1 MTCDFGFFV
10 YLYQKKM
17 NRFVFFILVLSVTFS
32 FAQIDPVQKRPKVGL
47 VLSGGGAKGFAHIG
61 VLKVLESS
69 GVKLDY
75 IGGTS
80 MGAVVGGLYAAGYSA
95 IEIDSIVASIN
106 FPKLLQDKLPRAQSS
121 FFEKQYGEKSVM
133 TFPVRKGKISLPK
146 GLATGQS
153 IYNNLKTLFEPVDS
167 IVDFQKLSIPF
178 FCVATNLETGKS
190 KVFDQGSLSAAVRAS
205 ASLPTLLNP
214 IMYEGVAYIDG
225 GISDNFPV
233 LEMRRKGIDI
243 IIGVDVQ
250 GKLENKEA
258 VHSVVDI
265 LNQIVSFQIYAED
278 KEKLRELDIH
288 VAPEVE
294 NFSITSF
301 DRTSEIVDLGENAAN
316 HKKKVFDKIARLQG
330 SIPGKKVQKRIAKK
344 YALSKFKTPQ
354 LDNYSRAFILGKMKL
369 QKGDVVTYAELD
381 EKIGGLSSSNDFDLI
396 QYKLT
401 PFQDNSYLFS
411 LQMEE
416 NEVDSYV
423 KIGLNYDPIYKSGL
437 LLNYTKK
444 HFLQKNDIFSF
455 DLIVGDNIRADLN
468 YFVDNGFYTSYGIN
482 ARFNQFR
489 VDAQLDGTEFHQIN
503 EGFVD
508 VTSLVY
514 LQTTYNKQLAVGL
527 GLEHK
532 FLELHSDAS
541 GGSTTFFEKSHYF
554 NSVGYIKLDSYDHS
568 HFPTEGFLVDGE
580 FKWFMYSSDYNN
592 NFSQFSQIKLKLG
605 VAKTFFQRF
614 TLQFTAEGGTTLDEN
629 TSGQFR
635 FTLGGY
641 GDNLINNHIAFY
653 GYDFQSFEDESYVK
667 GLLELRCK
675 IVKNHFLSFAGNF
688 ARTDL
693 DIYNGGKIF
702 QDIKSGYALGYGY
715 NSIIGPIKIVN
726 TWSPEGNA
734 HQWFFSVGFAF

>member
-1 MTCDFGFFV
+1 LI
-10 YLYQKKM
+10 LYSLRIFIKKSM
-17 NRFVFFILVLSVTFS
+17 NRFVFLIIMMPSFFLFS
-32 FAQIDPVQKRPKVGL
+32 QGIAVDKAPKVGL

-95 IEIDSIVASIN
+95 IEIDSIITSLD

-121 FFEKQYGEKSVM
+121 FFEKQYGEKSVI
-133 TFPVRKGKISLPK
+133 TFPVRKRKISLPK

-167 IVDFQKLSIPF
+167 ITDFEKLPIPF

-190 KVFDQGSLSAAVRAS
+190 KVFDQGSLSATVRAS

-214 IMYEGVAYIDG
+214 IIYEGVAYIDG

-233 LEMRRKGIDI
+233 FEMRKKGIDI

-265 LNQIVSFQIYAED
+265 LNQIVNFQIYAKD
-278 KEKLRELDIH
+278 SEKLSELDIH
-288 VAPEVE
+288 VAPKVE
-294 NFSITSF
+294 DFSITSF
-301 DRTSEIVDLGENAAN
+301 DRVSEIIDLGENAIN
-316 HKKKVFDKIARLQG
+316 HQKEVFDKIAKLQG
-330 SIPGKKVQKRIAKK
+330 STPEKKEKKRVVKK
-344 YALSKFKTPQ
+344 YTLSNFKTAA
-354 LDNYSRAFILGKMKL
+354 LKNYSRSFILGKLKL

-381 EKIGGLSSSNDFDLI
+381 EKIGGLSSAGDFDLI

-401 PFQDNSYLFS
+401 PSKKDSYLLS
-411 LQMEE
+411 LQMDE
-416 NEVDSYV
+416 NEVASYF
-423 KIGLNYDPIYKSGL
+423 KLGLNYDPIYKSGL
-437 LLNYTKK
+437 LLNFTQK
-444 HFLQKNDIFSF
+444 HLLQKNDIFSF
-455 DLIVGDNIRADLN
+455 DLVVGDNIRADFN

-482 ARFNQFR
+482 SRFNQFR
-489 VDAQLDGTEFHQIN
+489 INAQLDGTEFHQIN
-503 EGFVD
+503 EGFID

-514 LQTTYNKQLAVGL
+514 LQSTYNKQLAVGL

-532 FLELHSDAS
+532 FLELYSDAS

-554 NSVGYIKLDSYDHS
+554 NSLGYIKLDSYDHR

-580 FKWFMYSSDYNN
+580 FKWFMDSSDYND

-605 VAKTFFQRF
+605 AAKTFFQRF

-629 TSGQFR
+629 TTEQFR

-641 GDNLINNHIAFY
+641 GNNLINNHISFY
-653 GYDFQSFEDESYVK
+653 GYDFQSFEDDSYLK

-688 ARTDL
+688 AGTDL

-715 NSIIGPIKIVN
+715 NSIIGPLKLLN
-726 TWSPEGNA
+726 TWSPERNS
-734 HQWFFSVGFAF
+734 HRWFFSLGLIF